1 MNFPLRWSEIRPPAT
16 PQRARSS
23 WRQRPWRYLWTIP
36 SVLAVVLAGAGLV
49 VLAIDRST
57 TPSAPTPQ
65 ATILP
70 TTEARWLID
79 INTATLIELTTI
91 PGIGATRADRI
102 LALRAQQPF
111 RSLADLADR
120 GVLSPAE
127 VSAIAE
133 WATVYVDPTR

>member
-1 MNFPLRWSEIRPPAT
+1 MAIL
-16 PQRARSS
+16 
-23 WRQRPWRYLWTIP
+23 
-36 SVLAVVLAGAGLV
+36 LAGAGLV

-57 TPSAPTPQ
+57 TPSAPTLHP
-65 ATILP
+65 AILP

-127 VSAIAE
+127 VATIAE
-133 WATVYVDPTR
+133 WATVYADPIR